1 MECSLAE
8 GTGGG
13 PAAWDFPSDEFFVFE
28 FDLGL
33 VVPMVGTTCTF
44 FFYLIISMS
53 HKLSSVVL
61 KYAEP

>member
-1 MECSLAE
+1 MEFSLAE

-13 PAAWDFPSDEFFVFE
+13 PAAGDFPSDEFFVFE

-44 FFYLIISMS
+44 FL
-53 HKLSSVVL
+53 LSYYIYVT
-61 KYAEP
+61 

>member
-13 PAAWDFPSDEFFVFE
+13 PAAGDFPSDEFFVFE

-44 FFYLIISMS
+44 FFFTLLYLWHINC
-53 HKLSSVVL
+53 LL
-61 KYAEP
+61 